1 VISNLNNF
9 HNSTIKKIFGSTCSE
24 HTKYTLSLTFF
35 VSRKWYSQSRIYI
48 WQLFGNQSQTCT
60 DWTHNTYEQ
69 CQTRIFEQKKKLVG
83 RIPPHYMFQKKKT
96 YAKVWEEKLNAVA
109 FVVRKEFF
117 ILSVIE
123 FRLKKK
129 TDIWRW
135 ENRKSFGFSFLFY
148 FGDFFHSR
156 CGISD
161 LFHLHCSACEQKNW
175 RHLSDVKHSKTGRAL
190 FRYR

>member
-1 VISNLNNF
+1 MLWAHKIHTFLN
-9 HNSTIKKIFGSTCSE
+9 
-24 HTKYTLSLTFF
+24 FF
-35 VSRKWYSQSRIYI
+35 VSRKWYSRIYI

-83 RIPPHYMFQKKKT
+83 RIPPHYMFQKKQNICKS
-96 YAKVWEEKLNAVA
+96 WEEKLNAIA

-135 ENRKSFGFSFLFY
+135 ENRKSFGFSF
-148 FGDFFHSR
+148 FF
-156 CGISD
+156 
-161 LFHLHCSACEQKNW
+161 CEIFSIQ
-175 RHLSDVKHSKTGRAL
+175 DVG
-190 FRYR
+190 